1 MGETKIYRWFRD
13 GIVMAIAGVAICFSP
28 NRVLAAEKIIFTYGA
43 TTQSISLTEL
53 QTFVETGETASSV
66 ESLLSHSQ
74 QHPFVMRWILQQEFP
89 AETVMIS
96 DLLNTI
102 PGEYV
107 LSQTG
112 RVVGSESERAN
123 VQALRGALIASTS
136 DNNLVSLIELLEN
149 YPTKQVY
156 IDGKILSKLR
166 VGLSQL
172 VEETNQYIKPPAN
185 FPSN

>member
-1 MGETKIYRWFRD
+1 MRETKLYRWFRD
-13 GIVMAIAGVAICFSP
+13 GIVMAIAGVAISFSP

-43 TTQSISLTEL
+43 VTQSVSFTEL
-53 QTFVETGETASSV
+53 QAFVETGETTPSV
-66 ESLLSHSQ
+66 DSVLSHAKQ
-74 QHPFVMRWILQQEFP
+74 NPFVMRWILQQEFP

-96 DLLNTI
+96 DLLNTL

-112 RVVGSESERAN
+112 RVVGSKTERAN
-123 VQALRGALIASTS
+123 VRALRGALIASAS

-149 YPTKQVY
+149 YPTKEVY
-156 IDGKILSKLR
+156 LNGKILSKMR

-172 VEETNQYIKPPAN
+172 VEETNKYIELP
-185 FPSN
+185 